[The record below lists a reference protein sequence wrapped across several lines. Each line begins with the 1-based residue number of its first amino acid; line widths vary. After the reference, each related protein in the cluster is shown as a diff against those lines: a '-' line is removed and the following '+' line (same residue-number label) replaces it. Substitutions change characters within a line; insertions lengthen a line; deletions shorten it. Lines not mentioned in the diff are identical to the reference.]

1 MASTIQQFLRE
12 HGISEVEAIIP
23 DMAGI
28 ARGKLMPAEKFAEEE
43 GMRLPEAI
51 FLQTVTGD
59 YPEDQSAM
67 NPSDIDIVLKADPK
81 TVRVVPWAAEPTAQV
96 IHDCFYGDGRPVTMA
111 PRYVLRRMLDL
122 YEAQGWEPVVAPELE
137 FFLVEPNIDSDY
149 PLKPPVGRSGRPE
162 IGRQAYSIAAVNEFD
177 PLFDDMY
184 SFCEA
189 QDIEI
194 DTLIH
199 EAGAAQM
206 EINLLHGYPM
216 GLADQAFLF
225 KRTAREAAMRHKMY
239 ATFMAKPMAKE
250 PGSAMHLHQSIIDS
264 KTRKN
269 IFSNPDGTPSE
280 LFFGH
285 IAGLQKYLPGAMS
298 LFCPNVNSYR
308 RISRYSSA
316 PINVHWG
323 YDNRTAGLRVPMSG
337 PEARRVENRVGGADA
352 NPYLAIAASLAC
364 GYLGMIE
371 GLKPS
376 EPIAGSAY
384 DLAIALPRTLAEALR
399 LLRESKP
406 LVDLFGDRFV
416 LAFTAVKEAEYE
428 TFAQVISSWEREH
441 CCSMSS
447 VWRGSTSGWR
457 TCGCCAIT
465 RRRPEKKGKRLM
477 LKRSSDGDSG
487 AWVRVGVGR
496 LRRRQD
502 RPATPGRR
510 KQGGAARSSIST
522 FGRTT
527 SAPTPCRTLR
537 SSPASRCML
546 PTSTPMKRWRPSC
559 SRATAASTSW
569 CPRLPTSSGRS
580 KRARTWP
587 WTSPSCRT

>member
-1 MASTIQQFLRE
+1 MASSIQQFLRE

-23 DMAGI
+23 DMAGV

-96 IHDCFYGDGRPVTMA
+96 IHDCFYGDGSPVTMA
-111 PRYVLRRMLDL
+111 PRHVLRRILQL

-199 EAGAAQM
+199 ESGAAQM

-269 IFSNPDGTPSE
+269 IFSNADGTPSE

-337 PEARRVENRVGGADA
+337 ADARRVENRVGGADA

-371 GLKPS
+371 KLKPS
-376 EPIAGSAY
+376 EPIGGSAY

-441 CCSMSS
+441 LLLN
-447 VWRGSTSGWR
+447 V
-457 TCGCCAIT
+457 
-465 RRRPEKKGKRLM
+465 
-477 LKRSSDGDSG
+477 
-487 AWVRVGVGR
+487 
-496 LRRRQD
+496 
-502 RPATPGRR
+502 
-510 KQGGAARSSIST
+510 
-522 FGRTT
+522 
-527 SAPTPCRTLR
+527 
-537 SSPASRCML
+537 
-546 PTSTPMKRWRPSC
+546 
-559 SRATAASTSW
+559 
-569 CPRLPTSSGRS
+569 
-580 KRARTWP
+580 
-587 WTSPSCRT
+587 